1 MTDQKK
7 ISERMSLQDYWAVTE
22 EDTSPSKFSS
32 YNKYQSSKRGSQVH
46 KDAASPHTLRHVVA
60 NPDADPSTAWG
71 TFAHRKQQRGRERAK
86 SQSIPRTLAQTGAPA
101 TQGRRASNRPSSNHN
116 SFIPRRDGKPQGRGF
131 LWRVLAIF
139 GFATIAILAMIFALT
154 SQVFRI
160 NRVNIVGTHNS
171 IIIQYIQHMDVLDQ
185 NIFLLDV
192 AGLTQRIDALPQVAS
207 SELSKQWPNQVSIHI
222 VERVPVLLWQTT
234 HGTYSVDTQ
243 GIVIAPI
250 TDPTAVH
257 NVSTVIDLTPQ
268 SSQQM
273 KTQQGQSKQMLQASV
288 LRPGMHLNGDNIAF
302 AMDVL
307 KLLPQMVDISNFK
320 LYYNGTIYTGGIRQW
335 EGEANRGSYIL
346 ESPGSWKAYL
356 GGPDGTN
363 PLSNKLIE
371 LHEILALAQRQQL
384 NVATVDLRYGVH
396 PVFTLQKA

>member
-1 MTDQKK
+1 
-7 ISERMSLQDYWAVTE
+7 
-22 EDTSPSKFSS
+22 
-32 YNKYQSSKRGSQVH
+32 
-46 KDAASPHTLRHVVA
+46 
-60 NPDADPSTAWG
+60 
-71 TFAHRKQQRGRERAK
+71 
-86 SQSIPRTLAQTGAPA
+86 
-101 TQGRRASNRPSSNHN
+101 
-116 SFIPRRDGKPQGRGF
+116 
-131 LWRVLAIF
+131 
-139 GFATIAILAMIFALT
+139 MIFALT

-160 NRVNIVGTHNS
+160 NRVNIVGAHNNV
-171 IIIQYIQHMDVLDQ
+171 IIQYIQHMHMQDQ

-192 AGLTQRIDALPQVAS
+192 VGLTQRIDALPQVAS

-243 GIVIAPI
+243 GIVIAPV
-250 TDPTAVH
+250 TDLTTVR

-288 LRPGMHLNGDNIAF
+288 LRPGMQLNGDNIAF

-320 LYYNGTIYTGGIRQW
+320 LYYNGTMYTGGIRQW

-356 GGPDGTN
+356 GGPDDTN

-371 LHEILALAQRQQL
+371 LREILALAQRQQL
-384 NVATVDLRYGVH
+384 NVATVDLRYGAY